1 MEMAFADFES
11 ELERLRHAESPTLV
25 VSPEP
30 ESPVFS
36 VALLSGSFD
45 PMTVAHAALAEAASR
60 QVDLVVLVYSARTL
74 PKEGTTTRSL
84 LDETDRLKVLERF
97 CRRQP
102 KLAIG
107 LCSHGLLA
115 DQVAAARERFRTQ
128 SLSLVMGS
136 DKVLQVL
143 HPKWYVDPDDAL
155 EGLFREAAVLYAVR
169 AGEEGAVETALK
181 RPENA
186 AWVRRFTRLDVSAEV
201 AAVSSR
207 RVRALVGAGKDPTGL
222 IVEEARPYFG

>member
-1 MEMAFADFES
+1 MGVTPVDYES
-11 ELERLRHAESPTLV
+11 ELERLRLVKKPTLLLTREPSTSPT
-25 VSPEP
+25 
-30 ESPVFS
+30 S

-60 QVDLVVLVYSARTL
+60 QVDLLVLVYSARPL
-74 PKEGTTTRSL
+74 PKEGNAPRSL
-84 LDETDRLKVLERF
+84 LDETDRLEVLERF
-97 CRRQP
+97 CRRNP

-115 DQVAAARERFRTQ
+115 DQVAAARGGFQTQ
-128 SLSLVMGS
+128 SLFLVMGS

-143 HPKWYVDPDDAL
+143 HPKWYVDPDGAL

-186 AWVRRFTRLDVSAEV
+186 AWARRFTRLDVSADV

-207 RVRALVGAGKDPTGL
+207 RVRALVGAGRDPTGL

>member
-1 MEMAFADFES
+1 MEMAFVDFQS
-11 ELERLRHAESPTLV
+11 ELERLRRAETPTLV

-30 ESPVFS
+30 ESSVSS

-45 PMTVAHAALAEAASR
+45 PMTVAHAALVEAACR
-60 QVDLVVLVYSARTL
+60 QVDLVVLVYSARML
-74 PKEGTTTRSL
+74 PKEGPAPRAL
-84 LDETDRLKVLERF
+84 LRETDRLEVLERF
-97 CRRQP
+97 CRRHP

-115 DQVAAARERFRTQ
+115 DQVAAAREMFGTQ
-128 SLSLVMGS
+128 SLFLVMGS

-143 HPKWYVDPDDAL
+143 HPKWYVDPDRAL

-169 AGEEGAVETALK
+169 AGEVGAVQAALK
-181 RPENA
+181 RPETA
-186 AWVRRFTRLDVSAEV
+186 AWARRFTRLDVPADF

-207 RVRALVGAGKDPTGL
+207 SVRALVEAGRDPTGL

>member
-1 MEMAFADFES
+1 MEMAFVDLES
-11 ELERLRHAESPTLV
+11 ELERLRHAEAPTLV

-30 ESPVFS
+30 ESPVSS

-45 PMTVAHAALAEAASR
+45 PMTVAHAALVEAASR
-60 QVDLVVLVYSARTL
+60 HVDLVVLVYSARTL
-74 PKEGTTTRSL
+74 PKDGNAPRSL
-84 LDETDRLKVLERF
+84 LHETDRLEVLERF
-97 CRRQP
+97 CLRNPRS
-102 KLAIG
+102 AIG

-128 SLSLVMGS
+128 PLLLVMGS
-136 DKVLQVL
+136 DKVLQIL
-143 HPKWYVDPDDAL
+143 HPKWYPEPDRAL
-155 EGLFREAAVLYAVR
+155 EGLFREAAVLYAAR
-169 AGEEGAVETALK
+169 AGEEGAVEAALK

-186 AWVRRFTRLDVSAEV
+186 AWARRFTRLDVSADV

-207 RVRALVGAGKDPTGL
+207 SVRALVRAGRDPTGL